1 MLPLKMKSNIIR
13 CKPSA
18 SFACYH
24 LWGLFLMVFSAQ
36 HLYIFHSPVSK
47 RISMQKTSDDLTHH
61 SILSATHWWESQAHQ
76 SLMKLM
82 KFCDNLNQSKSLLL
96 LSYPVALPRESPL
109 CPDILMIA
117 RCPVSESSR
126 NTAGNKR
133 SLRLIFAL
141 SNFWTSLAWF
151 YISTSN
157 DTTEQCT
164 SALFMAESSNRTPTS
179 QMWSIVKK
187 RPNISHYFL

>member
-1 MLPLKMKSNIIR
+1 MLPLKIKSNIIR
-13 CKPSA
+13 RKPSG

-24 LWGLFLMVFSAQ
+24 LWVLFPMVFSAQ
-36 HLYIFHSPVSK
+36 HLYIIHSPVSR
-47 RISMQKTSDDLTHH
+47 RISMQKTPDDLTHH

-82 KFCDNLNQSKSLLL
+82 KFCNNLNQSKSLLL
-96 LSYPVALPRESPL
+96 LSSPVALPAESPL
-109 CPDILMIA
+109 CSDILMMA
-117 RCPVSESSR
+117 RCTVSESSH

-157 DTTEQCT
+157 GTTEHCT
-164 SALFMAESSNRTPTS
+164 SALFLPEQQQNTS
-179 QMWSIVKK
+179 LTNGTYS
-187 RPNISHYFL
+187 